1 MSIWAISMM
10 RDEADVAF
18 DVVSHLFS
26 EGVDGVLVANNLSV
40 DDTGGELVRAGAEVV
55 MDTERGYYQS
65 QKMTHLANKAAHEF
79 GATWIVPFDA
89 DEIWYRGT
97 DQRLADYL
105 NETDVDVVF
114 ADMLCHYETEDDA
127 LDETSPFRRMT
138 WRTKNLNDA
147 SIPKVCF
154 RWRDGAEM
162 EMGNHGVKLP
172 GNVSSERGLTIRH
185 FQYRGF
191 EHFQRKVT
199 NGKQAYDA
207 STLPEGYGA
216 HWRELGAM
224 DGRTLARVYRRKFM
238 RNTAEMIFDPAP
250 FRHHER

>member
-172 GNVSSERGLTIRH
+172 GNKAVHADVDRG
-185 FQYRGF
+185 
-191 EHFQRKVT
+191 
-199 NGKQAYDA
+199 
-207 STLPEGYGA
+207 
-216 HWRELGAM
+216 
-224 DGRTLARVYRRKFM
+224 
-238 RNTAEMIFDPAP
+238 
-250 FRHHER
+250 